1 MRLVIQSDDRVDAP
15 VVSLELRDDGGL
27 VLGSVSQ
34 GTDELGWRRVAG
46 ERELRF
52 RLERLPLADGRFHLR
67 LALADA
73 ASGRL
78 LHSLDDAVRFFVF
91 PVGRRDRR
99 GAARRSLVAAGDR
112 GRRANSRPVSSHA
125 VPRSGRS

>member
-1 MRLVIQSDDRVDAP
+1 MT
-15 VVSLELRDDGGL
+15 
-27 VLGSVSQ
+27 Q
-34 GTDELGWRRVAG
+34 GTDELGWQRGPG

-52 RLERLPLADGRFHLR
+52 RLDRLPLADGRFHLR

-91 PVGRRDRR
+91 PS
-99 GAARRSLVAAGDR
+99 GAATGAVLLDGAWSLQEIGAVAPIPG
-112 GRRANSRPVSSHA
+112 P
-125 VPRSGRS
+125 